1 MPASLTNTNISTT
14 YLGVLH
20 SNGEQL
26 PTSGQQRMSDGAG
39 NTSAIS
45 IGRDCNGVT
54 ICGPLSCTS
63 LQTNQ
68 KISTANIELSGVVN
82 HLYPVGSVFFS
93 LSSENPSV
101 RFTGTTWVRVAQG
114 RFIAGEGIG
123 VDCRGTSQVIS
134 VSGTDITDTTGEY
147 KHQLTE
153 IEMPNHRHL
162 LTHPDTGE
170 QFYVINDSNFSDGS
184 SGTFR
189 ADGPEK
195 DKDGRYYPYT
205 NYTGGSLSHNNTP
218 PSFGLYIWQRTA

>member
-82 HLYPVGSVFFS
+82 HLYPVGSVFLS
-93 LSSENPSV
+93 LDSVNPSI
-101 RFTGTTWVRVAQG
+101 RFTGTTWVPVAQG
-114 RFIAGEGIG
+114 RFIAGVGEGI
-123 VDCRGTSQVIS
+123 DHRGTSQQIAVG
-134 VSGTDITDTTGEY
+134 GTNITDTTGEY
-147 KHQLTE
+147 KHQLTVG
-153 IEMPNHRHL
+153 EMPAH
-162 LTHPDTGE
+162 THSLKGFNYNNKRDDDERKG
-170 QFYVINDSNFSDGS
+170 YWDNFG
-184 SGTFR
+184 GTLQTE
-189 ADGPEK
+189 P
-195 DKDGRYYPYT
+195 
-205 NYTGGSLSHNNTP
+205 TGGSLHHNNTP